1 MASVHIDE
9 VRHWRSDCGDEG
21 ALPGRGDSFF
31 EIRLDSDAFSPSEPD
46 HQYVGQ
52 VLTVD
57 SPQGVVTITF
67 DENGWLSALD
77 IS

>member
-9 VRHWRSDCGDEG
+9 VRRWRAGCGDDD
-21 ALPGRGDSFF
+21 AVPGPGGSFF
-31 EIRLDSDAFSPSEPD
+31 EIRFDSVAFAPSEPD
-46 HQYVGQ
+46 LEYVGR

-67 DENGWLSALD
+67 DENGWLKAFD

>member
-9 VRHWRSDCGDEG
+9 IRRWRAECGDEDAVAG
-21 ALPGRGDSFF
+21 PGGSFF
-31 EIRLDSDAFSPSEPD
+31 EIRFDSQAFSPDEPD
-46 HQYVGQ
+46 REYAGQ

-67 DENGWLSALD
+67 DDNGWLKALD